1 MTWKL
6 ALSGIPALHHEIVIS
21 PAVSQMV
28 IDMVLNRDPD
38 AVNLDVGI
46 STLSA
51 KARKETKHA
60 VQAFKSGK
68 LKDAEKHLEEAYR
81 SAPSDAN
88 LNFLM
93 GYLYFQKKDFARA
106 INYLNTSTSAPMR
119 TTGRR

>member
-1 MTWKL
+1 
-6 ALSGIPALHHEIVIS
+6 
-21 PAVSQMV
+21 MV

-68 LKDAEKHLEEAYR
+68 LKEAEKHLEEAYR

-93 GYLYFQKKDFARA
+93 GYLYFQKNDFARA
-106 INYLNTSTSAPMR
+106 INYLNTSTSAQCA
-119 TTGRR
+119 RRAGANPSWQSGSWNKATIP